1 VDNKPLGSIVPAI
14 CTFVFLKKRRETASK
29 QNCSYVT
36 KQLQGSQLSLNRDK
50 DDRRGGYIRNFVK
63 ELQVRSSNANL

>member
-1 VDNKPLGSIVPAI
+1 VDNKPLGPLLPAI
-14 CTFVFLKKRRETASK
+14 YTFVFLKKKRETAST

-36 KQLQGSQLSLNRDK
+36 KGSQLLLNRDK